1 MKKYKLTEES
11 MIHKGYTLWRIEHIA
26 TGAKG
31 GWIESEKNLSQL
43 GNCMI
48 LDNAKVYG
56 DATISDHA
64 IICNEAE
71 IYEQASVYG
80 HAMVSEQ
87 ASVYGNAKVYEK
99 ASIKSNTQVYGTAH
113 VKQETATT
121 TDERQSNDPSTW
133 NEINSLVSLKLITQ
147 HVQAY
152 ESQTLY
158 ANGRHQIQVQ
168 VLLEAL
174 DIQGNYISI
183 PSHEI
188 FKNIQWEDE
197 NHTPLNDIFL
207 FSDIPGKYVS
217 SLAVEN
223 EITEPKISSCL
234 FYLSTTQV
242 LGKIK
247 LHACCLMHHKKVSLD
262 KRKEDTTAAS
272 TNHQHIV
279 SNSLPIHLVEART
292 FQQKDITVETIEKIR
307 PDSYN
312 SILKSY
318 YVNFS
323 SNTDS
328 ISESTDIQD
337 EYWFNYRQKGNYK
350 ACSTTT
356 DNSVRINYW
365 ARFTTTFHITDNWEI
380 TITDKNHERSG
391 ACFWVYRVW
400 HGALWANHIWLK
412 PMVFNLYDQYGNH
425 VTIKVNVLKDAVL
438 EFIVVSP

>member
-11 MIHKGYTLWRIEHIA
+11 MIHKGYTLWRIEYIA

-31 GWIESEKNLSQL
+31 GWVESEKNLSQL
-43 GNCMI
+43 GDCMI

-80 HAMVSEQ
+80 HAIVSEQ
-87 ASVYGNAKVYEK
+87 ASIHGNAQVNEKV
-99 ASIKSNTQVYGTAH
+99 SIKKNTQVSGTAH
-113 VKQETATT
+113 VKQETIVAT
-121 TDERQSNDPSTW
+121 DKHLSDDQFTW

-147 HVQAY
+147 HVQAS

-223 EITEPKISSCL
+223 ENEITERKISNCL

-247 LHACCLMHHKKVSLD
+247 LHARCLMHHKTVPLD
-262 KRKEDTTAAS
+262 ERTEDTHTS
-272 TNHQHIV
+272 NHLNIV

-365 ARFTTTFHITDNWEI
+365 ARFTTTFHITDKWKI
-380 TITDKNHERSG
+380 TITEKKHERSG

-400 HGALWANHIWLK
+400 HGALWANHIWRK

-425 VTIKVNVLKDAVL
+425 VTIKVNVLEDAVL

>member
-11 MIHKGYTLWRIEHIA
+11 MIHKGYTLWRIEYIA

-31 GWIESEKNLSQL
+31 GWVESEKNLSQL
-43 GNCMI
+43 GDCLI

-87 ASVYGNAKVYEK
+87 ASVYGNAQVYEK
-99 ASIKSNTQVYGTAH
+99 ASIKNNTQVSGNIH
-113 VKQETATT
+113 VKQETIVAI
-121 TDERQSNDPSTW
+121 DKHLSDNPSTW
-133 NEINSLVSLKLITQ
+133 NEINSLVSLKLITTRIP
-147 HVQAY
+147 AS
-152 ESQTLY
+152 ESLPLY

-223 EITEPKISSCL
+223 ENEITERKISNCL

-247 LHACCLMHHKKVSLD
+247 LHARCLMHHKTVPLD
-262 KRKEDTTAAS
+262 ERTEDTHTS
-272 TNHQHIV
+272 NHLNIV
-279 SNSLPIHLVEART
+279 SNSLPIDLVEART
-292 FQQKDITVETIEKIR
+292 FQQKDITIEIIEKKR

-312 SILKSY
+312 SILISHY
-318 YVNFS
+318 IQFSAETGSWAYDSNIQPDINF
-323 SNTDS
+323 
-328 ISESTDIQD
+328 
-337 EYWFNYRQKGNYK
+337 FYRQQGNYK
-350 ACSTTT
+350 AFATST
-356 DNSVRINYW
+356 DSYARIDYW
-365 ARFTTTFHITDNWEI
+365 ARFTTTFYITKNWEI
-380 TITDKNHERSG
+380 TVTEKNHERG
-391 ACFWVYRVW
+391 GVCIWIYRVW
-400 HGALWANHIWLK
+400 HGALWASYLWDEPIDFS
-412 PMVFNLYDQYGNH
+412 MFDQYGNEVKLR
-425 VTIKVNVLKDAVL
+425 VTVRFDALLMVKVL
-438 EFIVVSP
+438 S